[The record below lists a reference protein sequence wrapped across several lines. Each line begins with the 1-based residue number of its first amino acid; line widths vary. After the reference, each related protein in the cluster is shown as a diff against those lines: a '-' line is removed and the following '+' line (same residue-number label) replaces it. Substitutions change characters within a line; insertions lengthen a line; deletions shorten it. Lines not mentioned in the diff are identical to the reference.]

1 MYGRNT
7 SVKQTKRPRSRS
19 LKSDGSQSSITRS
32 LIGRDSPPSYLKWSS
47 ENYRSQS
54 SSPISMQSGS
64 RTPLSSDDECLYP
77 YAGAKFSSPPA
88 ACVLPMP
95 PMSWLV
101 SSQLEQVAL
110 HAMTSHLRQ
119 ILKVSG

>member
-1 MYGRNT
+1 M
-7 SVKQTKRPRSRS
+7 KRPRSRS
-19 LKSDGSQSSITRS
+19 VRSEGSQSLNTRS
-32 LIGRDSPPSYLKWSS
+32 FMGRDSPHLKWNT

-64 RTPLSSDDECLYP
+64 RTPVSSDDESLYP

-95 PMSWLV
+95 PTSWLV

-110 HAMTSHLRQ
+110 HAMSSHLRQ
-119 ILKVSG
+119 ILKVSA